1 MPRTARNQAAVI
13 AHGTGPETRLVGFV
27 VLDEDGTDL
36 SLLSVSTHLTD
47 RLPAHMVPAALIPL
61 DDFPLTPNGKPDHA
75 VLAARAAQTL
85 PATSGT
91 TPDQDTDDLVAVIA
105 DIWSEV
111 LGAGPL
117 GPTDDFFALGGDSFR
132 AIRAVREREAR
143 TGLQVPMHLVF
154 EASEFAEFAVA
165 IAEDTETAGTS
176 GGRRAGPTSGAHGR
190 RRGGRGRRHPRSRR
204 PCRKIV
210 LRTDTHCQRTFSA
223 SHSIVDSPCQ
233 RTLPPE
239 GPATPAI
246 AMLTLRLYRWSAS
259 WPSCGSPG

>member
-36 SLLSVSTHLTD
+36 SLLSVSTHLAD

-61 DDFPLTPNGKPDHA
+61 DHFPLTLNGKLDHA

-105 DIWSEV
+105 DIWSEI

-132 AIRAVREREAR
+132 AVREREAR
-143 TGLQVPMHLVF
+143 TGLQVPVHLVF
-154 EASEFAEFAVA
+154 EASEVAEFAVA

-176 GGRRAGPTSGAHGR
+176 GRGRAGTTSGAHGR
-190 RRGGRGRRHPRSRR
+190 RRGGRERRQGA
-204 PCRKIV
+204 
-210 LRTDTHCQRTFSA
+210 TA
-223 SHSIVDSPCQ
+223 
-233 RTLPPE
+233 PP
-239 GPATPAI
+239 
-246 AMLTLRLYRWSAS
+246 
-259 WPSCGSPG
+259 